1 MKRIQVDRTSHKAFL
16 NNKLELSDLKL
27 KLLLGYYLFDYNM
40 RPLDKNSW
48 KIEIKNIKPFLEN
61 ISTIDWKIFF
71 DYLPD
76 NYKTLDDFYEFYY
89 NNKDID
95 LTDIGALCY
104 NNKLNPY
111 DIIRE
116 IDNLTTLIN
125 YLPFYNSN
133 PEFGVV
139 KVDSLKILITFL
151 MNKISTL
158 SSFPD
163 IYPELLPINP
173 IEKVFSYLNNKGIK
187 R

>member
-1 MKRIQVDRTSHKAFL
+1 MTRVKV
-16 NNKLELSDLKL
+16 NKKEELSDLKL
-27 KLLLGYYLFDYNM
+27 RLLLGNLLFDYNTI
-40 RPLDKNSW
+40 PVDKNSW
-48 KIEIKNIKPFLEN
+48 NIEIKKIKPFLEN

-76 NYKTLDDFYEFYY
+76 NYKTLDDFFEFYY
-89 NNKDID
+89 KNEEID

-133 PEFGVV
+133 PEFGIV
-139 KVDSLKILITFL
+139 KVDSLKILIIFL

-163 IYPELLPINP
+163 IYPELLPISPNK
-173 IEKVFSYLNNKGIK
+173 EVFSYLNNKGIK
-187 R
+187 K